1 MSRRTRTVTRNGME
15 VLEYLDANGNVVGKK
30 VLGRTGEAPAEEY
43 QMLDWTKLLKGL
55 GISVVN
61 EKAYGGRIQ
70 PRKAAGSSEKN

>member
-1 MSRRTRTVTRNGME
+1 MSRRTRMVTRNGMQ
-15 VLEYLDANGNVVGKK
+15 VLEYLDANGNVTGKK
-30 VLGRTGEAPAEEY
+30 VLGRAGEKPAEDY
-43 QMLDWTKLLKGL
+43 QMLDWRKLLEGL